1 MAVRL
6 DELTKK
12 KILMKISQKASNNSE
27 HQAYIQLK
35 EYGCKN
41 YDDVERIKNWLATE
55 KNIKINSINGF
66 LLDCVMYEIRL

>member
-1 MAVRL
+1 MIL
-6 DELTKK
+6 DNSKK
-12 KILMKISQKASNNSE
+12 KRILMDMSKKASNNSE

-41 YDDVERIKNWLATE
+41 HDDVERIKNWLITE
-55 KNIKINSINGF
+55 NNIKINSIKGF